1 MEFCLLIPN
10 LGSKVVNSVVNTLNN
25 KSPLNYGRLNL
36 DITLP
41 VGPVLIFTI
50 ISEKILQI
58 LNNFVNIGLKWLI
71 YSGYQKR
78 NEIPT
83 MIHDFFRQLYI
94 LILKSVL

>member
-10 LGSKVVNSVVNTLNN
+10 LGSKVVNSGVNTLNN
-25 KSPLNYGRLNL
+25 KSPLSYGRLNL

-58 LNNFVNIGLKWLI
+58 LNDFVNIGLKWWI
-71 YSGYQKR
+71 YGHQKR

-83 MIHDFFRQLYI
+83 MIHDFFRQLHI
-94 LILKSVL
+94 LILKSLL